1 MGNADNSLAS
11 STQQINPQPVS
22 ALSPAARAKAPSSSQ
37 IKAGTDCNN
46 KPLGKYKVVQITTDE
61 NGNGM
66 LVF

>member
-46 KPLGKYKVVQITTDE
+46 KPLGKYKVVQITTNE